1 MPEETELRLSFK
13 GQLTKPHHRLDL
25 QGNYCLFSS
34 QEVAGSKTH
43 YHCHDHGATITAA
56 GFKTDSY
63 SLQSK
68 PVKAMPYHLPLTPM
82 KPVTW

>member
-43 YHCHDHGATITAA
+43 YHCHNHGATIMAA

-82 KPVTW
+82 KPVT